1 MTMSQVIREKEKK
14 MIKYM
19 IHILS
24 IALLS
29 GCSTLKESTMFG
41 IGIGSV
47 VGAGVGAAS
56 GSPSGNEKRGAMTGA
71 AAGAALGGLLGYLD
85 FKERSK
91 KEAMKIGA
99 LNADTSAEAPF
110 LTKPKVQRVWV
121 PEKIEGDKYIS
132 GHWIYVIERQSV
144 WSKD

>member
-1 MTMSQVIREKEKK
+1 MN

-19 IHILS
+19 VCILS
-24 IALLS
+24 AAMLY
-29 GCSTLKESTMFG
+29 GCSTLKDSTLLG
-41 IGIGSV
+41 IGVGSV
-47 VGAGVGAAS
+47 VGAGVGAAA
-56 GSPSGNEKRGAMTGA
+56 GSPNGNEKRGAMTGA
-71 AAGAALGGLLGYLD
+71 AVGAALGGLMGFLD

-91 KEAMKIGA
+91 KEALKIGTGVDA
-99 LNADTSAEAPF
+99 GKEAPY

-121 PEKIEGDKYIS
+121 PEKIDGDKYIS